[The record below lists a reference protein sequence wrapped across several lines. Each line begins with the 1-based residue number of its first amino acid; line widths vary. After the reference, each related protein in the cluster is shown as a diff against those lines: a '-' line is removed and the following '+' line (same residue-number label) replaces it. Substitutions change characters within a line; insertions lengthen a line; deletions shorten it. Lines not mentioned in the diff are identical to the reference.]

1 MVNQRSRELRM
12 CALLLTVSI
21 LALPSFAAGKR
32 WSSKGQ
38 PGPGVTALVMS
49 RSNPS
54 LLYVGAYGGG
64 VFRSLDAA
72 ESWQAINAG
81 ITDFRIVSLAMD
93 PVVPLTLYAGTDSGQ
108 LFSTIDG
115 GENWKKMPAF
125 TDQRIGA
132 IVVAAEGRPIYVLT
146 HGSIFR
152 SSDGGENWTATR
164 NGLDGNVEA
173 LSTATSVPSK
183 LFAGT
188 ATGLFTTSDRGDSW
202 SRVPIPGVGQVGGV
216 AVSDDG
222 QTIYVNSGDFHTS
235 TDGGRTWNSVPGN
248 GVRSSNAMAIDRSS
262 SSTAW
267 ATTYDRGGRTH
278 SVYRTTDR
286 GTTWQRLDFVDD
298 VRSLLL
304 DGDTVYAGTSSGVY
318 KTIDATGGW
327 TLRNSG
333 LNAGASE
340 VVVDAANPKLMY
352 AATAG
357 GIFKTTDGGNAWA
370 PFADLDGAQAV
381 AIDPSNPSVVYAS
394 SIASARKTTDGG
406 ATWSEIHP
414 NPAKLSG
421 ARALAIDPSHPSTVY
436 AVLAAADGLSKS
448 TDGGSTFSLI
458 NAGLPY
464 DFYYGFASTALAIDP
479 SAPSNLFA
487 STYEVA
493 RSTNGGASWEPV
505 TTGFPIYYATA
516 LAVDPSQS
524 AFVYAATGQGLFRSS
539 DGGSGWERLENGLPT
554 SWFMDVVVDPWKSE
568 NVYVASGDSGVFK
581 SSDRGK
587 NWTAFNDG
595 LPVIQVFGLPVIQ
608 VYSLAIDST
617 GTFLAAATTGG
628 VFTFSSS
635 EDVITLP
642 PELHAKR
649 LDSDPQRLARLL
661 EQVRALS
668 RGSPPTSQDS
678 KVGLVFAAAANAAG
692 ALGTYFRSDVTLM
705 NDRATP
711 QDVIAV
717 WLAEGSDGT
726 DAPSLRL
733 TLAPSAITVT
743 NFVGKMGLSGVGSLL
758 FIGIDANANLDT
770 AASLTGFS
778 RIWTAGPD
786 GRGSVSQSLPA
797 AHIASLG
804 GNSAAA
810 AIGLRM
816 DSDFRTN
823 VGIVNLDTTSHTF
836 LLTLTGER
844 KSAALSVSVEPFS
857 MRQVPL
863 PEGDYGALTA
873 RFEVTSG
880 EFPWTAYGSSVDNL
894 TGDGWASQAVQ
905 ARVEAATATISGR
918 VMRE

>member
-1 MVNQRSRELRM
+1 MVNQRSSELPM

-21 LALPSFAAGKR
+21 LALPSFAAEKR

-93 PVVPLTLYAGTDSGQ
+93 PVVPVTLYAGTDSGQ
-108 LFSTIDG
+108 VFSTIDG
-115 GENWKKMPAF
+115 GENWKRMPAF
-125 TDQRIGA
+125 ADQRIST
-132 IVVAAEGRPIYVLT
+132 IVVAADGRTIYVLT

-152 SSDGGENWTATR
+152 SSDRGENWTETR
-164 NGLDGNVEA
+164 NGLDGNVEG
-173 LSTATSVPSK
+173 LSIVPSIPSK
-183 LFAGT
+183 LFART
-188 ATGLFTTSDRGDSW
+188 ATGLFTTTDRGDSW
-202 SRVPIPGVGQVGGV
+202 SRVLIPGVGQVDGA

-248 GVRSSNAMAIDRSS
+248 GVRSSGAMAIDRSS

-267 ATTYDRGGRTH
+267 ATTSDRGGRIH
-278 SVYRTTDR
+278 SAYRTTDTGR
-286 GTTWQRLDFVDD
+286 TWQRVDLVDD
-298 VRSLLL
+298 VSSLLV
-304 DGDTVYAGTSSGVY
+304 DGATVYAGTSSGVY
-318 KTIDATGGW
+318 KTNDATRGW
-327 TLRNSG
+327 IWRNSG
-333 LNAGASE
+333 LNAIPVSD

-352 AATAG
+352 AATPG
-357 GIFKTTDGGNAWA
+357 GVFKTTDGGEGWA
-370 PFADLDGAQAV
+370 RSLDLPGAYAV

-394 SIASARKTTDGG
+394 GDSSARKTTDGG
-406 ATWSEIHP
+406 ATWSEVHP
-414 NPAKLSG
+414 NPGKLSG
-421 ARALAIDPSHPSTVY
+421 ARAWAIDPSHPSTIY
-436 AVLAAADGLSKS
+436 AVLIADGLSKS
-448 TDGGSTFSLI
+448 IDGGSTFSLI
-458 NAGLPY
+458 NSGLPE
-464 DFYYGFASTALAIDP
+464 DFYYGFDSTALAIDP
-479 SAPSNLFA
+479 SASSNVFA
-487 STYEVA
+487 STYAVA
-493 RSTNGGASWEPV
+493 RSTNGGASWAPV
-505 TTGFPIYYATA
+505 TFGFPIYYATA
-516 LAVDPSQS
+516 LAVDPSQP
-524 AFVYAATGQGLFRSS
+524 AFVYAATDQGLFRSS
-539 DGGSGWERLENGLPT
+539 DGGYRNDWERLQNGLTTPRFT
-554 SWFMDVVVDPWKSE
+554 DVVVDPSE
-568 NVYVASGDSGVFK
+568 STNVYVSTYDSGVFK

-587 NWTAFNDG
+587 NWTAFNEG
-595 LPVIQVFGLPVIQ
+595 LPIMKVH
-608 VYSLAIDST
+608 SLAIDST
-617 GTFLAAATTGG
+617 GTFLAAATDQG
-628 VFTFSSS
+628 VFTFSSGA
-635 EDVITLP
+635 DVITLP
-642 PELHAKR
+642 PELHAER
-649 LDSDPQRLARLL
+649 LGSDPRRLPRLL

-668 RGSPPTSQDS
+668 RSSPPTSQDS
-678 KVGLVFAAAANAAG
+678 TSSKVGLVFAGAANAAG

-705 NDRATP
+705 NDRATS

-717 WLAEGSDGT
+717 WLAAGSDGT

-743 NFVGKMGLSGVGSLL
+743 NFVSKIGFSGLGSLL

-778 RIWTAGPD
+778 RIWTAGPG

-797 AHIASLG
+797 AHIGSLG

-823 VGIVNLDTTSHTF
+823 AGIVNLDTTSHTF

-844 KSAALSVSVEPFS
+844 KSATLSVTVEPFS

-873 RFEVTSG
+873 LFEVTGG

-894 TGDGWASQAVQ
+894 TGDGWASQGVPQHA
-905 ARVEAATATISGR
+905 AR
-918 VMRE
+918 